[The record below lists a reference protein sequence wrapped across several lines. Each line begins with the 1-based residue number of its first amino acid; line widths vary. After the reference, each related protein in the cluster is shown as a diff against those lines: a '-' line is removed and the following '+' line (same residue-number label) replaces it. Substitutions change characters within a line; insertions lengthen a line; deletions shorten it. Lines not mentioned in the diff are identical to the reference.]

1 MRSRMKTSTYSFGSG
16 LPSVRIHRRHQM
28 DPSRVDEFDDVLI
41 ILKIFGAEMVGEFE
55 QEFPA
60 QHLVPVHVGYVLE
73 LRIN

>member
-1 MRSRMKTSTYSFGSG
+1 
-16 LPSVRIHRRHQM
+16 M

-73 LRIN
+73 LRINWNQIYIQLLVDNSKDINYFILILY